1 MFTSYIYRI
10 SQVRRVAA
18 TVACQ
23 DSTCFQGGEK
33 VEYAAKINSKK
44 KSKTFIP
51 CNINSHKHDSTCFQ
65 GGEKV
70 EGINYGTIPL
80 KEITQI

>member
-1 MFTSYIYRI
+1 MFTGYTYRI

-51 CNINSHKHDSTCFQ
+51 CNINSHKQDSTCFQ
-65 GGEKV
+65 GTLV
-70 EGINYGTIPL
+70 VDYINVKASIVAA
-80 KEITQI
+80 IM